1 MTLIIVDYKF
11 SSLKPKSLI
20 NSNENNIFKKIIR
33 LTAPEAKDVCN
44 EREFERQFK
53 SVAPLLRNFL
63 IFKFKDEFSAE
74 DMVQEAFSVLW
85 QNCKKVIP
93 AQAKAFVFKVAQN
106 QVMSKFKKEKVAQN
120 HIQFVV
126 NRQQSEDPSFIM
138 EYNEFEATI
147 EDAINQLP
155 DGQREVF
162 LLNRIEKKT
171 YNEIAEMLE
180 VSVKAIEKR
189 MHKALIKLRQISKD
203 I

>member
-1 MTLIIVDYKF
+1 MT
-11 SSLKPKSLI
+11 SQEP
-20 NSNENNIFKKIIR
+20 
-33 LTAPEAKDVCN
+33 KDVCA
-44 EREFERQFK
+44 EKEFERQFK

-93 AQAKAFVFKVAQN
+93 SHAKAFVFKVAQN
-106 QVMSKFKKEKVAQN
+106 QFMTKFKKEKTAQN
-120 HIQFVV
+120 HIHFVV
-126 NRQQSEDPSFIM
+126 NNSKSEDPSFVM
-138 EYNEFEATI
+138 EYNEFESSI
-147 EDAINQLP
+147 QDSINKLP

-171 YNEIAEMLE
+171 YNEIAELLE

-189 MHKALIKLRQISKD
+189 MHKALIELRKISKN